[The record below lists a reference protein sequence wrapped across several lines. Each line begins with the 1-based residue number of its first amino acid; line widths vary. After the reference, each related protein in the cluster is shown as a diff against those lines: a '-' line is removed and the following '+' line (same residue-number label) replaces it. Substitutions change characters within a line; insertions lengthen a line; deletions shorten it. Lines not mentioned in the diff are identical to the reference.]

1 MPKPIRDESAPELQ
15 KPDEE
20 EIAKL
25 TEETRNALQG
35 MVEQKI
41 TAAMP
46 VRRAENVAPDQFIRY
61 TPSQQGDSF
70 NSGAKQRVIR
80 LVEVQQDPMEPPKF
94 KINKKLPKG
103 PPSPPAPV
111 MHSPPR
117 KVNSYCIFGAWCYIS
132 EQSLDW
138 SIDWLIDWLI
148 DRLIDWLIDC
158 WTCSTLF
165 AFLCQVSVQDQ
176 ADWKIPPCIS
186 NWKNA
191 KGYTI
196 PLDKRLAA
204 DGRGLQQI
212 HINENFAK
220 LAEVCR
226 WAVRSKRSVWT
237 ISFHYQALYIS
248 DRKAREAVEER
259 AKLER
264 KLAQKEKEKKEEVLR
279 QLAQKARDERA
290 GIRNADEE
298 EVWAHIL
305 NYISKSPYFSSRIL
319 LVKVSHGFL
328 DSLF

>member
-117 KVNSYCIFGAWCYIS
+117 KVNSYCIFGARC
-132 EQSLDW
+132 
-138 SIDWLIDWLI
+138 
-148 DRLIDWLIDC
+148 
-158 WTCSTLF
+158 
-165 AFLCQVSVQDQ
+165 
-176 ADWKIPPCIS
+176 
-186 NWKNA
+186 
-191 KGYTI
+191 
-196 PLDKRLAA
+196 
-204 DGRGLQQI
+204 
-212 HINENFAK
+212 
-220 LAEVCR
+220 
-226 WAVRSKRSVWT
+226 
-237 ISFHYQALYIS
+237 
-248 DRKAREAVEER
+248 
-259 AKLER
+259 
-264 KLAQKEKEKKEEVLR
+264 
-279 QLAQKARDERA
+279 
-290 GIRNADEE
+290 
-298 EVWAHIL
+298 
-305 NYISKSPYFSSRIL
+305 
-319 LVKVSHGFL
+319 
-328 DSLF
+328 